1 MPRILAIA
9 IGLALLTVL
18 GCSVSESTKPK
29 PISVA
34 PRVQNQAA
42 QLPPRVLSPDELP
55 KTDEEWKKI
64 LTEEQFY
71 VARKKG
77 TERAKTNE
85 YWNNTKDGIYYCV
98 CCGLP
103 LFSSETK
110 FKSGTGWPSYYRPIK
125 SENIKTEADN
135 SLFSSR
141 TEVLCKNCDAHLGHV
156 FDDGPQP
163 TGLRYCLNSAA
174 LQFREG
180 ATKKQEEEK

>member
-1 MPRILAIA
+1 MTRPA
-9 IGLALLTVL
+9 
-18 GCSVSESTKPK
+18 
-29 PISVA
+29 
-34 PRVQNQAA
+34 QN
-42 QLPPRVLSPDELP
+42 
-55 KTDEEWKKI
+55 K
-64 LTEEQFY
+64 Y
-71 VARKKG
+71 
-77 TERAKTNE
+77 TN
-85 YWNNTKDGIYYCV
+85 W
-98 CCGLP
+98 P
-103 LFSSETK
+103 K

-180 ATKKQEEEK
+180 ATGKQKEEK